1 MDVEPVDRSA
11 KPRSR
16 SGFHSHSV
24 LRKKW
29 TSEAKEQGKNPDARE
44 ISWHDNN
51 SLRLQNSSL
60 CYVKQKV
67 IPLYLLVFRIQI
79 QMKTSNTSRNCDVFQ
94 LLCSAQIKHMKHLA
108 SFRIGNS
115 NSFFVAIALTLFT
128 STLVQAQLTGY
139 SAELDTMFLDMDEG
153 DPLEALEYHG
163 VYNVYANL
171 TNPDDVVSSVYSDVD
186 ALGNPPMGIDAPC
199 GCIDPAQTS
208 IVVGASN
215 NPAFFAS
222 FPEYEYD
229 SFWTIGME
237 TSQDEGQIPSD
248 VNMGEPS
255 ALCAGY
261 GITNGS
267 LYITGSTDNWPANA
281 VAGDDLK
288 VLIARVTTCGDFSVQ
303 ACMQVFVGGNQDS
316 ANTQRICPE
325 PLMVAFQGCT
335 DADACNYN
343 PNATED
349 DGNCTYQ
356 DGIYG
361 CDGECLAD
369 ADADGICD
377 ELEVPGCT
385 DDDACNFDQAATDDD
400 DSCFFSGELCDDGN
414 ALTYEDEIQGC
425 ECQGFSCHEVDA
437 CNFSLDG
444 IEDNTLCEYIESFV
458 IEGNATPFS
467 QTLQVYTY
475 TASSTSSTFEW
486 SIVGGDILG
495 GNGTNELS
503 VVWNVEGPGSVTV
516 VETSAGGCEGD
527 AVSLIVDVNLSS
539 VEEMLDGS
547 LEVFPVPAVDHL
559 QLVWTGPTLD
569 NAFVSMRD
577 AAGRIVMVRKVSE
590 RDVLQLGG
598 LSSGTYTLEFT
609 VPSRGS
615 IQRRIMIQ

>member
-1 MDVEPVDRSA
+1 MAIRSMSCNA
-11 KPRSR
+11 
-16 SGFHSHSV
+16 
-24 LRKKW
+24 LR
-29 TSEAKEQGKNPDARE
+29 
-44 ISWHDNN
+44 H
-51 SLRLQNSSL
+51 
-60 CYVKQKV
+60 
-67 IPLYLLVFRIQI
+67 
-79 QMKTSNTSRNCDVFQ
+79 CDVFQ
-94 LLCSAQIKHMKHLA
+94 LLCSAQIQTMKHP
-108 SFRIGNS
+108 F
-115 NSFFVAIALTLFT
+115 SFFSGIRQIGIVALVFALCTT
-128 STLVQAQLTGY
+128 SLVHAQLTGY
-139 SAELDTMFLDMDEG
+139 TAELDTMFLEMEPG

-171 TNPDDVVSSVYSDVD
+171 TNSEDVVSSVYSDVE
-186 ALGNPPMGIDAPC
+186 ALGNPPMGIDASC
-199 GCIDPAQTS
+199 GCINPAQTS
-208 IVVGASN
+208 VVVSASN
-215 NPAFFAS
+215 NPAFFAT

-237 TSQDEGQIPSD
+237 TSQDEGQLPSQ

-255 ALCAGY
+255 GLCAGY

-288 VLIARVTTCGDFSVQ
+288 VLIARVTTCGDFSLQ
-303 ACMQVFVGGNQDS
+303 ACVQVFVGGSQDS
-316 ANTQRICPE
+316 VNTQRICPE
-325 PLMVAFQGCT
+325 PLMVALQGCT

-343 PNATED
+343 PNATTD
-349 DGNCTYQ
+349 DGTCTFQ

-369 ADADGICD
+369 ADGDGICD

-400 DSCFFSGELCDDGN
+400 GSCVFPGDLCDDGN
-414 ALTYEDEIQGC
+414 PLTYEDEIQGC
-425 ECQGFSCHEVDA
+425 ECQGYSCHEVDA
-437 CNFSLDG
+437 CNYSLDG
-444 IEDNTLCEYIESFV
+444 IEDNTLCDYIDSFV

-475 TASSTSSTFEW
+475 TSSSASSMFEW

-495 GNGTNELS
+495 GDGTNELS

-516 VETSAGGCEGD
+516 VETSAGGCEGE
-527 AVSLIVDVNLSS
+527 AVTLIVDVNLSS

-577 AAGRIVMVRKVSE
+577 AAGRIVMVREVAE
-590 RDVLQLGG
+590 RDVLQLRGF
-598 LSSGTYTLEFT
+598 SSGTYTLEFT
-609 VPSRGS
+609 VPSRGT
-615 IQRRIMIQ
+615 IQRRIIIQ

>member
-1 MDVEPVDRSA
+1 
-11 KPRSR
+11 
-16 SGFHSHSV
+16 
-24 LRKKW
+24 
-29 TSEAKEQGKNPDARE
+29 
-44 ISWHDNN
+44 
-51 SLRLQNSSL
+51 
-60 CYVKQKV
+60 
-67 IPLYLLVFRIQI
+67 
-79 QMKTSNTSRNCDVFQ
+79 
-94 LLCSAQIKHMKHLA
+94 MKHLA

-115 NSFFVAIALTLFT
+115 KSFFVAIALTLFT
-128 STLVQAQLTGY
+128 STLVQAQLVGY

-237 TSQDEGQIPSD
+237 TSQDEGQLPSQ

-255 ALCAGY
+255 GLCAGY

-288 VLIARVTTCGDFSVQ
+288 VLIARVTTCGDFSLQ
-303 ACMQVFVGGNQDS
+303 ACVQVFVGGSQDS
-316 ANTQRICPE
+316 VNTQRICPE
-325 PLMVAFQGCT
+325 PLMVALQGCT

-343 PNATED
+343 PNATTD
-349 DGNCTYQ
+349 DGNCTFQ

-369 ADADGICD
+369 ADGDGICD

-400 DSCFFSGELCDDGN
+400 GSCVFPGDLCDDGN
-414 ALTYEDEIQGC
+414 PLTYEDEIQGC
-425 ECQGFSCHEVDA
+425 ECQGYSCHEVDA

-444 IEDNTLCEYIESFV
+444 IEDRVLARIAV
-458 IEGNATPFS
+458 RPAARAGMGIGAMAI
-467 QTLQVYTY
+467 
-475 TASSTSSTFEW
+475 TAALVMGIF
-486 SIVGGDILG
+486 G
-495 GNGTNELS
+495 
-503 VVWNVEGPGSVTV
+503 
-516 VETSAGGCEGD
+516 AG
-527 AVSLIVDVNLSS
+527 
-539 VEEMLDGS
+539 
-547 LEVFPVPAVDHL
+547 VPAKEASAASL
-559 QLVWTGPTLD
+559 SPLGP
-569 NAFVSMRD
+569 VSPLPLLRCSLASHERAHPLPAWGPRVLHRGNHWRVRRASANPGAC
-577 AAGRIVMVRKVSE
+577 AAGI
-590 RDVLQLGG
+590 GAA
-598 LSSGTYTLEFT
+598 
-609 VPSRGS
+609 
-615 IQRRIMIQ
+615 RRAASQAGAGC